1 MYESRVAYA
10 APKPARRQGLTLTTF
25 AMWVGATVVGAVA
38 GQVLG
43 QWLAGSLLSDFREP
57 NFYSFLVGILAG
69 AVMGACIG
77 IAQGAALLRRFGT
90 VGWRDWVVASVIG
103 GALRWAI
110 VSPVLASLLTI
121 RTGWRGASDPTD
133 VCIFFGALI
142 LFAVV
147 SGLAFGIPQARVL
160 RNRVGQ
166 VSELDGPA
174 WSLANGAGALLTIP
188 IISLSGWNIASAA
201 ILSGVAAGDITDKTI
216 YVTLITWLFIGLA
229 TAVPLN
235 DRLKAEPE

>member
-1 MYESRVAYA
+1 M
-10 APKPARRQGLTLTTF
+10 RRRGLTLGLF
-25 AMWVGATVVGAVA
+25 AQWVGATVIGALV
-38 GQVLG
+38 GQVLA
-43 QWLAGSLLSDFREP
+43 QWLAGALLLDFREA
-57 NFYSFLVGILAG
+57 NVFSFLVGVLAG

-77 IAQGAALLRRFGT
+77 IAQGAALARRFGT
-90 VGWRDWVVASVIG
+90 LGWRDWVVASVVG

-110 VSPVLASLLTI
+110 VSPILSTLLTI
-121 RTGWRGASDPTD
+121 RTGWRGSSDETD
-133 VCIFFGALI
+133 VCIFFLALI
-142 LFAVV
+142 LFAIV
-147 SGLAFGIPQARVL
+147 SGLAFGIPQAVVL

-174 WSLANGAGALLTIP
+174 WSLANSAGALLTIP

-201 ILSGVAAGDITDKTI
+201 IMAGVAAGDITDKTI